1 MDSKRCT
8 RLKTSVVPRLGSVTG
23 IKTTL
28 CFNFLIYEDSDV
40 CSAYKVN

>member
-23 IKTTL
+23 IKNNTVL
-28 CFNFLIYEDSDV
+28 
-40 CSAYKVN
+40 